1 MATEQQAPG
10 SASLARASCVFPA
23 VPRAGF
29 VLLGPWTLLHLRGG
43 GRSSYVRG

>member
-10 SASLARASCVFPA
+10 SASGQGPCVFPA

-29 VLLGPWTLLHLRGG
+29 VSQALDVASFLRGG
-43 GRSSYVRG
+43 GASFSVRG